1 MSGDHVLWNTGVAD
15 NHGAELQSW
24 KAADS
29 DQAADTDGTYKSLIG
44 QFNGGVGTDV
54 TAGINQSHA
63 RLFDDIDGAHMSAIN
78 GLNQQQDD
86 QTNGMQRAITRL
98 QG

>member
-1 MSGDHVLWNTGVAD
+1 MGDHVLWNTGVAD

-24 KAADS
+24 KAADV
-29 DQAADTDGTYKSLIG
+29 DQAGDTDGTYKSLIG
-44 QFNGGVGTDV
+44 QLNGGVGTDM
-54 TAGINQSHA
+54 TAGINQSHS
-63 RLFDDIDGAHMSAIN
+63 RLFEDIDGAHMAAIN

-86 QTNGMQRAITRL
+86 QSTGMQRAMTRL